1 MATEPGVRSA
11 ERPRVRVLDRDV
23 AMRLT
28 ATEYERVD
36 TLFES
41 ITADQWGLPT
51 ECPGWD
57 VRAVAG
63 HILGMAQMIATV
75 PELARQQM
83 AAQKGAQKTNTVMID
98 VLTALQVA
106 KNANLTTADLVT
118 RMHAV
123 GPKAARRRRRIPS
136 LIRGRT
142 MPGTQAVGGVE
153 EQWTFG
159 FLFDIILTRDPFMHR
174 LDISRATG
182 IPVMATVEH
191 EGMIVDDVVREWAA
205 RHGRPYALHL
215 TGPAGGTWQ
224 QGDGEQIS
232 MDALEFCLSV
242 SGRAPATGLLCEQVP
257 F

>member
-1 MATEPGVRSA
+1 
-11 ERPRVRVLDRDV
+11 
-23 AMRLT
+23 MRLA
-28 ATEYERVD
+28 ATEYERID
-36 TLFES
+36 ALLES
-41 ITADQWGLPT
+41 ITADQWALPT

-83 AAQKGAQKTNTVMID
+83 AAQKGAKKTGMVMID

-106 KNANLTTADLVT
+106 KNAHLSTADVIT
-118 RMHAV
+118 GMHAI
-123 GPKAARRRRRIPS
+123 GPKAARRRRRIPA
-136 LIRGRT
+136 LVRGRT

-182 IPVMATVEH
+182 IPVQATAEH
-191 EGMIVDDVVREWAA
+191 EGVIVDDVVREWAA
-205 RHGRPYALHL
+205 RHARPYTLHL

-232 MDALEFCLSV
+232 MDSLEFCRSV
-242 SGRAPATGLLCEQVP
+242 SGRAPATGLLCQQIP

>member
-1 MATEPGVRSA
+1 
-11 ERPRVRVLDRDV
+11 
-23 AMRLT
+23 MRLA
-28 ATEYERVD
+28 ATEYERID
-36 TLFES
+36 ALFES
-41 ITADQWGLPT
+41 VTADQWALPT

-63 HILGMAQMIATV
+63 HVLGMAQMIATV

-83 AAQKGAQKTNTVMID
+83 AAQKGAKKTGMVMID

-106 KNANLTTADLVT
+106 KNAHLSTADVIT
-118 RMHAV
+118 GMHAV
-123 GPKAARRRRRIPS
+123 GPKAARRRRRIPA
-136 LIRGRT
+136 LVRGRT
-142 MPGTQAVGGVE
+142 MPGTQAVGGIE
-153 EQWTFG
+153 ELWTFG

-174 LDISRATG
+174 LDISHATG
-182 IPVMATVEH
+182 IPVQATAEH
-191 EGMIVDDVVREWAA
+191 EGVIVDDVVREWAV
-205 RHGRPYALHL
+205 RHGRPYTLHL

-232 MDALEFCLSV
+232 MDGLEFCRSV